1 MKKALLLLFAIILG
15 TLAGCSNN
23 PETIEHDAAVGT
35 YVMESSE
42 ALKPYVLLKDNNEFS
57 FTYSSDSSY
66 WAIGNYEEVDGGL
79 ILKTM
84 DGEFEYVFEIKEKD
98 LIFNAKE
105 SSEVPS
111 YANVPDGVRFSF
123 DKEYL
128 AERELLIGFYYDLE
142 YKDKIFPDMTD
153 LEIEEVIGR
162 ISIAAAEKVKKG
174 EKFKVTEEELEE
186 LHITGLD
193 PQYLD
198 MIKISTE

>member
-1 MKKALLLLFAIILG
+1 MKKALFLLFIVVLG
-15 TLAGCSNN
+15 VLAGCSNN
-23 PETIEHDAAVGT
+23 TEVVESDVVVGT
-35 YVMESSE
+35 YVMESNE
-42 ALKPYVLLKDNNEFS
+42 TLKPYLILKDNNEFS
-57 FTYSSDSSY
+57 FTYSYLSSY
-66 WAIGNYEEVDGGL
+66 WSIGNYEEVDGSL

-105 SSEVPS
+105 SSELPS

-128 AERELLIGFYYDLE
+128 AEREPLIGFYYELE

-153 LEIEEVIGR
+153 LEIEEAIGK
-162 ISIAAAEKVKKG
+162 ISSAAGKRAKKG
-174 EKFKVTEEELEE
+174 EKFKVTEEGLDK
-186 LHITGLD
+186 LHIIGLD